1 MANQLTQEQINDY
14 KDCFALYDRDRHGRL
29 KAADLLTAMRC
40 LGLCPTPAEAEKHLR
55 ANNVASGGLLDLS
68 TFLAVM
74 VAQQQQED
82 PEREIIA
89 AFRRLDPQG
98 RGFVPA
104 TELRARLTRMGEK
117 MQAHEVNDLLK
128 EMNIAPN
135 GLVKYEAFVKD
146 LLLPP
151 PDYH

>member
-1 MANQLTQEQINDY
+1 MANQLTQGQINDY
-14 KDCFALYDRDRHGRL
+14 KDCFALYDRDRRGRL
-29 KAADLLTAMRC
+29 KAEDLLVSMRC

-55 ANNVASGGLLDLS
+55 ANNVGGSLDLS

-74 VAQQQQED
+74 AAQQQQED
-82 PEREIIA
+82 PEREILA
-89 AFRRLDPQG
+89 AFGRLDPHG
-98 RGFVPA
+98 RGFVSA
-104 TELRARLTRMGEK
+104 TELRARLTRVGEK
-117 MQAHEVNDLLK
+117 MQVHEVNDLLK